1 MFREL
6 YTEAPRVRW
15 SQRLYS
21 EWSQLLVQSRVSPWW
36 ECVSSV
42 GHVVSMSIPPF
53 PGRGSG
59 CPLWTR
65 SAFASTGPWR
75 SWSARIPTGHCSLTD
90 MSVVLV
96 LFFHNAIVTCCLWVL
111 RNLCAI
117 GTTAC
122 GCRGIS
128 VLVRLQ
134 PHRKFIGCHRKPT
147 ESHRK
152 SLESHESPYG
162 LLYIES
168 R

>member
-1 MFREL
+1 MFRDQYPEP
-6 YTEAPRVRW
+6 ARVRW
-15 SQRLYS
+15 SQQLFS
-21 EWSQLLVQSRVSPWW
+21 EWSQLLTRSRVSPWW

-53 PGRGSG
+53 PGRWCSWRLWRGSA
-59 CPLWTR
+59 
-65 SAFASTGPWR
+65 SASPEPWM
-75 SWSARIPTGHCSLTD
+75 SWSPRIPTGHCSLTD

-117 GTTAC
+117 GTAAC

-134 PHRKFIGCHRKPT
+134 PHRKFIECHRKPT

-162 LLYIES
+162 LSYIYI
-168 R
+168 